1 MGRFRDGV
9 EEQNGGEEM
18 PWGDST
24 SFVELTTDADA
35 DQKTLVLVAERT
47 KRKDPLSH
55 FKQYTGG
62 WNISNKHYWASV
74 GFTAFPM
81 FLIAGIWYV
90 VFGVFLLVI
99 FFCYCCCPRPL
110 HGYSRACYAVTLVF
124 LVIITIAAMLGG
136 AALYTSQFEFNR
148 TIGRTL
154 AYVVHQAESA
164 TETLRNVSNYF
175 DAAKQ
180 IRVENKLLPPGVQ
193 NSITQLQKQINDT
206 ANQLATKT
214 SDNLDGIRHVAT
226 HSHNSHCGDACFV
239 PPWIRVFNFWRAVSC
254 VHVSKRSMSENSFP
268 HSSILI
274 TLILT
279 TNVYVFVLMG
289 RFYNCSFVIL
299 GWILVAG
306 TFILA
311 GIFLLFHNVAG
322 DTCLAM
328 DEWVQKPTAHTALDD
343 ILPCVDAETA
353 QDSLSKAK
361 DVTYQ
366 VLSIVNLAVDVSNAD
381 PGAGPLVPLL
391 CNPFFASVGQ
401 ACPPDA
407 VDLKDA
413 TQVWKKYVCE
423 DSKNDECVSKGRLS
437 PSLYSA
443 MTMAV
448 NVSYGFYYYSPFLV
462 DLADCDFV
470 RQSFVTISKDHCPG
484 LQSQSKWMYIGLVVV
499 SAAVMISSIFWIA
512 HGREQKHR
520 YYTKLGLSKT
530 F

>member
-1 MGRFRDGV
+1 MGV

-214 SDNLDGIRHVAT
+214 SDNLDGIRHVVNAVRLT
-226 HSHNSHCGDACFV
+226 VIIVTAAMLALSLLGFLFSISGVQCL
-239 PPWIRVFNFWRAVSC
+239 VF
-254 VHVSKRSMSENSFP
+254 
-268 HSSILI
+268 I
-274 TLILT
+274 
-279 TNVYVFVLMG
+279 
-289 RFYNCSFVIL
+289 FVIL

-328 DEWVQKPTAHTALDD
+328 DEWVQNPIAHTALDD

>member
-1 MGRFRDGV
+1 MGV

-214 SDNLDGIRHVAT
+214 SDNLDGIRHVV
-226 HSHNSHCGDACFV
+226 N
-239 PPWIRVFNFWRAVSC
+239 AV
-254 VHVSKRSMSENSFP
+254 
-268 HSSILI
+268 
-274 TLILT
+274 
-279 TNVYVFVLMG
+279 
-289 RFYNCSFVIL
+289 FVIL

-328 DEWVQKPTAHTALDD
+328 DEWVQNPIAHTALDD

-381 PGAGPLVPLL
+381 PGA
-391 CNPFFASVGQ
+391 

>member
-1 MGRFRDGV
+1 MGF
-9 EEQNGGEEM
+9 EEQNGGEM
-18 PWGDST
+18 PWGNST

-47 KRKDPLSH
+47 KRKDPLNH
-55 FKQYTGG
+55 FRQYTGG
-62 WNISNKHYWASV
+62 WNISNKRYWASV

-81 FLIAGIWYV
+81 FLIASIWYV

-99 FFCYCCCPRPL
+99 CFCYCCCPRPL
-110 HGYSRACYAVTLVF
+110 HGYSRACYAITLVI

-136 AALYTSQFEFNR
+136 AALYASQFKFNH

-214 SDNLDGIRHVAT
+214 SDNLDGIRHV
-226 HSHNSHCGDACFV
+226 V
-239 PPWIRVFNFWRAVSC
+239 
-254 VHVSKRSMSENSFP
+254 
-268 HSSILI
+268 
-274 TLILT
+274 
-279 TNVYVFVLMG
+279 NVV
-289 RFYNCSFVIL
+289 FVIL

-328 DEWVQKPTAHTALDD
+328 DEWVQNPTAHTALDD

-353 QDSLSKAK
+353 QDSLSEAK

-366 VLSIVNLAVDVSNAD
+366 VLSIVNLAVNVSNAD

-470 RQSFVTISKDHCPG
+470 RQTFVTISKDHCPG
-484 LQSQSKWMYIGLVVV
+484 LQSESKWMYTGLAVV
-499 SAAVMISSIFWIA
+499 SAAVMISSILWIA

-520 YYTKLGLSKT
+520 YYTKLELSKT

>member
-1 MGRFRDGV
+1 MGV

-214 SDNLDGIRHVAT
+214 SDNLDGIRHVVNAVRLT
-226 HSHNSHCGDACFV
+226 VIIVTAAMLALSLLGFCKPTEPHIFYS
-239 PPWIRVFNFWRAVSC
+239 VFNFWRAVSC

-279 TNVYVFVLMG
+279 TNVYVFVLME
-289 RFYNCSFVIL
+289 S
-299 GWILVAG
+299 
-306 TFILA
+306 
-311 GIFLLFHNVAG
+311 VAG

-328 DEWVQKPTAHTALDD
+328 DEWVQNPIAHTALDD